1 MPVPQKPTKR
11 LQGFTLIE
19 ILVVAFII
27 SILAGLLVPAIIE
40 VQKIAKDKICKN
52 NLKNVGTAM
61 GIYLTQ
67 NNNFLPQGREKTS
80 AGEPI
85 PGPGLPAPPRWYKNG
100 TFRSNIAIHPDF
112 SLSWQQ
118 IVDEVPQ
125 SPHVMIGLLA
135 FILLI
140 PLALTSTQ
148 SMARRLGHRW
158 KKLHSLI
165 YLAGCLG
172 IMHFFM
178 LVKADIWEPLLYGSL
193 LAFLLAIR
201 IELDAMPSK
210 KILRTQILIALTIAA
225 LNQIL
230 TISA

>member
-1 MPVPQKPTKR
+1 LVD
-11 LQGFTLIE
+11 TLNDSLGPE
-19 ILVVAFII
+19 
-27 SILAGLLVPAIIE
+27 PIE
-40 VQKIAKDKICKN
+40 VLQSRTGNWTLRFLLATLACTP
-52 NLKNVGTAM
+52 LKLLFQWKAQMRFRRMLGLFAFFYASVHCLV
-61 GIYLTQ
+61 YLV
-67 NNNFLPQGREKTS
+67 LD
-80 AGEPI
+80 
-85 PGPGLPAPPRWYKNG
+85 L
-100 TFRSNIAIHPDF
+100 

-148 SMARRLGHRW
+148 SMARRLGYRW